1 MKFIWV
7 FFFLIPIAHN
17 PKCVSLSEDV
27 AISRRLLKVSHLKL
41 IEIRFGED
49 GVRKS
54 IWNGCELWKQIPHWL
69 AFSLICSC
77 VNKESTGGKWKL
89 LQCCWKVR
97 SAVEEPHDSDLSRTS
112 SCYTTGSMSNT
123 LDAYNKVN
131 KVYLLIPCDAHDQL
145 LAFNQCCLSTL
156 VVAAP

>member
-1 MKFIWV
+1 MSFV
-7 FFFLIPIAHN
+7 SSFFFLIPIAHN

-27 AISRRLLKVSHLKL
+27 AISRRLLKISHLKL

-69 AFSLICSC
+69 AFALICSC

-97 SAVEEPHDSDLSRTS
+97 SAVEEPRCTTATWAGPAAVAPQEVWATLEMHLIKSIRFIYSFLVMRMTS
-112 SCYTTGSMSNT
+112 CWPLISA
-123 LDAYNKVN
+123 AY
-131 KVYLLIPCDAHDQL
+131 LP
-145 LAFNQCCLSTL
+145 
-156 VVAAP
+156 